1 MRSKVLKRIILL
13 DFALVLILL
22 SHVLGVAEL
31 ESSEQRVKER
41 CSLDSETFTLQE
53 VLETIVG
60 QINETRFMYFDSI
73 LTNTI
78 GPRPFNSSNNMEAS
92 KFIAEELNVTQS
104 VFSTYQWFTYE
115 GEEIANVVG
124 TLPSANL
131 NNQSKIVVC
140 AHFDTVSDSPGADD
154 DGSGVSLLLEVARVL
169 SQFKFNC
176 TIEFVAFN
184 AEEKGLIGSSY
195 YAQQAS
201 QVGEAILLAINV
213 DMVIWDNPD
222 APPHEKLWIVYQ
234 GTVPYEDSERFA
246 DLTYETG
253 QAYTM
258 SPIQKI
264 SNLNDTY
271 VPIGDWNAS
280 DHASFWKE
288 GIPALWIFEFNGFQ
302 NPYIH
307 KPDDSMDAANYN
319 FTLGAQAAQVVAVT
333 IAKLASPLT
342 PPSIS
347 IVSPEN
353 KTYDTTDIPLTFTI
367 DETVSWMAYSLDGQA
382 NVTITGNT
390 TLSGLSDG
398 SHSLRVYAK
407 DTVGNTG
414 ASEIIY
420 FSIKTQQAKPFL
432 RWIVAAVVITAV
444 VGAVLLVYFAKVKK
458 TTEKVK

>member
-1 MRSKVLKRIILL
+1 MRPKLLKRIILL
-13 DFALVLILL
+13 DFALVLLL
-22 SHVLGVAEL
+22 SQVLGVAEL
-31 ESSEQRVKER
+31 ESSEHRLKER
-41 CSLDSETFTLQE
+41 CSLDSKTFALQE
-53 VLETIVG
+53 VLETIVS

-78 GPRPFNSSNNMEAS
+78 GPRSYDSSHNMEAS

-104 VFSTYQWFTYE
+104 VFATYQWFTYE
-115 GEEIANVVG
+115 GKEIANVIG
-124 TLPSANL
+124 TLPSANV

-154 DGSGVSLLLEVARVL
+154 NGSGVSLLLEVARVL

-184 AEEKGLIGSSY
+184 AEEKGLVGSSH

-201 QVGEAILLAINV
+201 QVGEDILLAINV

-222 APPHEKLWIVYQ
+222 APPHEKLWVPYQ

-246 DLTYETG
+246 DFTYETG
-253 QAYTM
+253 HAYGTP
-258 SPIQKI
+258 PIQKI
-264 SNLNDTY
+264 SNTNDTY
-271 VPIGDWNAS
+271 GPIGNWNKS
-280 DHASFWKE
+280 DHASFWQE
-288 GIPALWIFEFNGFQ
+288 GIHALWIFEFNGFQ

-307 KPDDSMDAANYN
+307 KIDDSMDAANYN

-367 DETVSWMAYSLDGQA
+367 DKAVSWMTYSLDGQA

-390 TLSGLSDG
+390 TLHGLSDG
-398 SHSLRVYAK
+398 AHSLRVYAK

-420 FSIKTQQAKPFL
+420 FSIKTQQAKPFPK
-432 RWIVAAVVITAV
+432 WIVAAIVITAV
-444 VGAVLLVYFAKVKK
+444 VGAVLLVYFVKVKK